1 MRLKK
6 LKVSGFKSFVDPTNI
21 TVPADLVGI
30 VGPNGCGKSN
40 VIDAVRWV
48 MGESSAKTLRGDNMT
63 DVIFNGS
70 AARKPVGK
78 ASVELLFHNDDGKIP
93 ENYANFAEIG
103 IKRTLTR
110 DGKSE
115 YFINNTRARRK
126 DIQDIFRG
134 TGLGPRS
141 YSIIEQGMV
150 SRIIESKPEDLRGFV
165 EEAAGISKYKDRRR
179 ETENRIR
186 HTREN
191 LERVS
196 DIVSELEKQL
206 RRLQRQSQAAQRY
219 KNLKELE
226 TKVQGELHFIRRI
239 KFQELSIE
247 QSRTLATIENELQ
260 QTIAS
265 QREAEKNIENLRV
278 ESTQRS
284 ERFSQ
289 LQAKY
294 YSVGAQITTLEQKI
308 AYERETRRK
317 READLNKVNSSLGEL
332 ESERREDL
340 DKQSELNQRLA
351 EVEHIRVQCTHSMN
365 SAAENRST
373 VEKEYQHFQSEW
385 EAFNQS
391 GADPRKVFDVQSSV
405 IQQQTVQQDAARQR
419 LERLNSESAELRL
432 QLENANPTALQ
443 KEVAEHKQVVEETS
457 GALKLVETTIA
468 KTRSTLDETLDE
480 NATLNQQR
488 HSSAARL
495 HSLKEIQATALGEDN
510 EEFQAW
516 LIQHNLGQAARL
528 VTSLSIEEGW
538 QSAADAALGP
548 FLSSIVLPGEQK
560 LTPSLADVSNGVD
573 ISLIQSGSGR
583 KVNNPKK
590 LAHYVTSDQSDIGKI
605 IANIE
610 VAESIEEA
618 IERRENLAD
627 GHVIVTRD
635 GVVVGKNWARMQ
647 SAKTRDLGL
656 IAREEEI
663 RDLENQLTNVDQNIA
678 DKTRRIDGLR
688 DELRQQESRR
698 NQQAQQLTQA
708 NRTHADLQ
716 NRLGQREA
724 RFSQLKTRLD
734 RFVSDCEEQ
743 MSILE
748 QAEETI
754 TEAQELKLEAESAVT
769 RFEQERESWLER
781 RALMAERLEQGRIE
795 HQRAREAKY
804 QADTRW
810 QVESTNLKSLN
821 ETIRRLDIRR
831 QDMQNQSEQLSLDLN
846 SAEEPDTPYKESL
859 NKLLAERSETE
870 GEVNISR
877 QESERVNLTI
887 QQLQQQVTRIE
898 RHVEQYREKLGQQK
912 LTNQETELRLQD
924 VIEQLRD
931 GPFNIS
937 EIEDNI
943 PDAATEKEWR
953 SNLEEIGQKINRI
966 GPVNLVAI
974 DEFEEQSERKV
985 YLDQQHA
992 DLSSALETLESVIR
1006 KIDRETRT
1014 RFKETFDNL
1023 NQGFQEFFPK
1033 LFGGGSAVLELTDND
1048 YLTTGVTVMARPPG
1062 KRNSTIHLLSGGEK
1076 ALTAVSLMFS
1086 LFQLNP
1092 APFCILDEVD
1102 APLDDANVERYCTT
1116 LKSLSKTT
1124 QLMVITHNKITME
1137 ATDVLVGVTMNEPGV
1152 SRIVAVD
1159 IDQAVKMVNS

>member
-6 LKVSGFKSFVDPTNI
+6 LKVSGFKSFVDPTPI

-93 ENYANFAEIG
+93 ESYANFAEIG

-150 SRIIESKPEDLRGFV
+150 NRIIESKPEDLRGFV

-191 LERVS
+191 LDRVS

-219 KNLKELE
+219 KNLKEQE
-226 TKVQGELHFIRRI
+226 AQVQGELLFIRRVT
-239 KFQELSIE
+239 FQELAIE
-247 QSRTLATIENELQ
+247 QARVLATIENELQ

-265 QREAEKNIENLRV
+265 QRESEKNIESLRV
-278 ESTQRS
+278 ESAERS
-284 ERFSQ
+284 ERFGE

-308 AYERETRRK
+308 AYEQETRRK
-317 READLNKVNSSLGEL
+317 REEDLNKVNSSLGEL
-332 ESERREDL
+332 DSERRQDL
-340 DKQSELNQRLA
+340 EKQTELNARIGEL
-351 EVEHIRVQCTHSMN
+351 EHLRIDRTEDMN
-365 SAAENRST
+365 IAAENRSAAERENQEFL
-373 VEKEYQHFQSEW
+373 VEW
-385 EAFNQS
+385 EVFNQS
-391 GADPRKVFDVQSSV
+391 GSDPRKTFDVQSS
-405 IQQQTVQQDAARQR
+405 IIEQQTTQQEAARQR
-419 LERLNSESAELRL
+419 LDRLNRESSELKE
-432 QLENANPTALQ
+432 QLEAANPLELQ
-443 KEVAEHKQVVEETS
+443 EQVAEHTQVVEETS

-468 KTRSTLDETLDE
+468 KTRSRLDETLDE
-480 NATLNQQR
+480 NAQLNQAR

-495 HSLKEIQATALGEDN
+495 HSLKEIQATALGEDD

-516 LIQHNLGQAARL
+516 ILRHNLGQAPRL
-528 VTSLSIEEGW
+528 VSSLTVEEGW
-538 QSAADAALGP
+538 QEAADAALGP
-548 FLSSIVLPGEQK
+548 FLSSIVLPGE
-560 LTPSLADVSNGVD
+560 LTTSLTEASSGVD
-573 ISLIQSGSGR
+573 ISLVQSGSGR
-583 KVNNPKK
+583 KISNPKL
-590 LAHYVTSDQSDIGKI
+590 LANYVTSGQAEISKLIG
-605 IANIE
+605 NIE
-610 VAESIEEA
+610 VAETVEDA
-618 IERRENLAD
+618 LQRREKLSD
-627 GHVIVTRD
+627 GQVIVTRD
-635 GVVVGKNWARMQ
+635 GVIVGKNWARLQ
-647 SAKTRDLGL
+647 SSQTKNLGL

-663 RDLENQLTNVDQNIA
+663 RELGNQIDDLDRNIE
-678 DKTRRIDGLR
+678 DKTREIDGLR
-688 DELRQQESRR
+688 DELRKQESRR
-698 NQQAQQLTQA
+698 LQQAQLLTQA
-708 NRTHADLQ
+708 NREHADLQ

-724 RFSQLKTRLD
+724 RFTQLKARLD
-734 RFVSDCEEQ
+734 RFVTDCEEQ
-743 MSILE
+743 MSVLE
-748 QAEETI
+748 RSEARI
-754 TEAQELKLEAESAVT
+754 TEANELKLEAESAVA
-769 RFEQERESWLER
+769 RFEIERESWIER
-781 RALMAERLEQGRIE
+781 RSLVATKLEESRVA

-810 QVESTNLKSLN
+810 QVESTNLKSLD
-821 ETIRRLDIRR
+821 ETIRRLEVRR
-831 QDMQNQSEQLSLDLN
+831 LDMQNQSEQLSIDLN
-846 SAEEPDTPYKESL
+846 IVDSPEEPYKERL
-859 NKLLAERSETE
+859 NELLEERAEAE
-870 GEVNISR
+870 GQVNISR
-877 QESERVNLTI
+877 QESERVDHSI

-898 RHVEQYREKLGQQK
+898 RQVEQSRERLGQQK
-912 LTNQETELRLQD
+912 LKNQETALRLQD

-931 GPFNIS
+931 GPFDLTAIEENIS
-937 EIEDNI
+937 DE
-943 PDAATEKEWR
+943 ATEKEWR
-953 SNLEEIGQKINRI
+953 ANLEEIGQKISRI

-985 YLDQQHA
+985 NLDQQHA
-992 DLSSALETLESVIR
+992 DLCKALETLESVIR

-1014 RFKETFDNL
+1014 RFKDTFDDL
-1023 NQGFQEFFPK
+1023 NKGFQAFFPK
-1033 LFGGGSAVLELTDND
+1033 LFGGGSAILELTDND

-1076 ALTAVSLMFS
+1076 ALTAVSLLFS

-1102 APLDDANVERYCTT
+1102 APLDDANVERYCNA
-1116 LKSLSKTT
+1116 LKTLSKTT

-1137 ATDVLVGVTMNEPGV
+1137 AADVLIGVTMNEPGV
-1152 SRIVAVD
+1152 SRIVSVD
-1159 IDQAVKMVNS
+1159 IDEAVKMATS